1 MEFVSDSE
9 GNLYTVL
16 LQDIPIITESTD
28 SSTTTLS
35 MLLSNKLK
43 TAGIL
48 LIKMI
53 SDKVLFVII
62 HKTAN
67 ITEVRNCCINTT
79 DLYIKRATWTIQIE
93 KSILQ
98 CKDTEIL
105 ATKDGTSCFVSMENY
120 YMLENKACKLNQS
133 FKRYF
138 MLHFSISSFN

>member
-1 MEFVSDSE
+1 
-9 GNLYTVL
+9 
-16 LQDIPIITESTD
+16 
-28 SSTTTLS
+28 
-35 MLLSNKLK
+35 
-43 TAGIL
+43 
-48 LIKMI
+48 
-53 SDKVLFVII
+53 
-62 HKTAN
+62 
-67 ITEVRNCCINTT
+67 VRNCCINTT

-105 ATKDGTSCFVSMENY
+105 ATKDCTSCFVSMENY